1 MTYATPG
8 KHAFPFTFNV
18 AVFSVACAYNR
29 PLLTSN
35 CTFPLGPILT
45 FSVTSYF
52 DDDDD
57 EDDVVDVDVTTIFG
71 GDDDDDDDDA

>member
-1 MTYATPG
+1 
-8 KHAFPFTFNV
+8 V
-18 AVFSVACAYNR
+18 AVFSIACAYNR

-52 DDDDD
+52 DDDD
-57 EDDVVDVDVTTIFG
+57 EVDVVDVDVTTIFG
-71 GDDDDDDDDA
+71 GGDDDEDDDA